1 MRGLQR
7 IRRSCVKPGN
17 RALPAVYAVPDSA
30 KVHAEGGEMQTTVR
44 DLLKRKTA
52 GLKFVREDNSVFEVV
67 QQLLEHNISAVL
79 VVDGTALLGIV
90 TERDVVRNVVLEGR
104 TAKDT
109 AVREI
114 MTRNV
119 LFVRPDQ
126 TIEECMALMTDKR
139 IRHLPVMDGARLI
152 GILSIRDL
160 VGAMVSQNQFVIEQ
174 LENY

>member
-1 MRGLQR
+1 
-7 IRRSCVKPGN
+7 
-17 RALPAVYAVPDSA
+17 
-30 KVHAEGGEMQTTVR
+30 MQTTVR

-52 GLKFVREDNSVFEVV
+52 PLKFVHENNSVFEVV

-79 VVDGTALLGIV
+79 VLDGTALVGIV

-126 TIEECMALMTDKR
+126 SIEECMALMTDKR
-139 IRHLPVMDGARLI
+139 IRHLPVMDGPRLI

-174 LENY
+174 LENYITGRI

>member
-1 MRGLQR
+1 
-7 IRRSCVKPGN
+7 
-17 RALPAVYAVPDSA
+17 
-30 KVHAEGGEMQTTVR
+30 MQTTVR
-44 DLLKRKTA
+44 DLLRRKTA
-52 GLKFVREDNSVFEVV
+52 PLKFVREDNSVFEVV

-79 VVDGTALLGIV
+79 VVDGTALVGIV

-109 AVREI
+109 AAREI

-126 TIEECMALMTDKR
+126 SIEECMALMTDKR
-139 IRHLPVMDGARLI
+139 IRHLPVMDGPRLI

-174 LENY
+174 LENYITGRI

>member
-1 MRGLQR
+1 
-7 IRRSCVKPGN
+7 
-17 RALPAVYAVPDSA
+17 
-30 KVHAEGGEMQTTVR
+30 MQTTVR

-52 GLKFVREDNSVFEVV
+52 PLKFVRENNSVFEVV

-79 VVDGTALLGIV
+79 VLDGTALVGIV

-126 TIEECMALMTDKR
+126 SIEECMALMTDKR
-139 IRHLPVMDGARLI
+139 IRHLPVMDGPRLI

-174 LENY
+174 LENYITGRI

>member
-1 MRGLQR
+1 
-7 IRRSCVKPGN
+7 
-17 RALPAVYAVPDSA
+17 
-30 KVHAEGGEMQTTVR
+30 MQTTVR
-44 DLLKRKTA
+44 DLLQRKTA
-52 GLKFVREDNSVFEVV
+52 APKFVREDNSVFEVV

-79 VVDGTALLGIV
+79 VVDGTVLVGIV

-139 IRHLPVMDGARLI
+139 IRHLPVMDGQRLI

-174 LENY
+174 LENYITGRI

>member
-1 MRGLQR
+1 
-7 IRRSCVKPGN
+7 
-17 RALPAVYAVPDSA
+17 
-30 KVHAEGGEMQTTVR
+30 MQTTVR

-67 QQLLEHNISAVL
+67 QQLLEHDISAVL
-79 VVDGTALLGIV
+79 VVDGTALVGIV

-126 TIEECMALMTDKR
+126 SIEECMALMTDKR
-139 IRHLPVMDGARLI
+139 IRHLPVMDGPRLI

-174 LENY
+174 LENYITGRI

>member
-1 MRGLQR
+1 
-7 IRRSCVKPGN
+7 
-17 RALPAVYAVPDSA
+17 
-30 KVHAEGGEMQTTVR
+30 MQTTVR
-44 DLLKRKTA
+44 DLLKRKNA
-52 GLKFVREDNSVFEVV
+52 APKFVREDNSVFEVV

-79 VVDGTALLGIV
+79 VVDGTVLVGIV

-109 AVREI
+109 AVGEI

-139 IRHLPVMDGARLI
+139 IRHLPVMDGPRLI

-174 LENY
+174 LENYITGRI